1 MRRNK
6 VTLLPPAVKAWL
18 DQALTEKGFSQYEAL
33 AEELRAKG
41 YAIGKSALH
50 RYGQK
55 FEKRVA
61 DVKVATEMASAIVEA
76 SPDEDNSQNEALIR
90 LVQQRLMH
98 ALVELENVEDPNAL
112 VKVTRAIADIARASV
127 NQKRFRE
134 EVAEKTK
141 SAAERAEKIARRGG
155 LSEASV
161 QAIRREI
168 LGIGS

>member
-6 VTLLPPAVKAWL
+6 VTLLPAAVKAWL
-18 DQALTEKGFSQYEAL
+18 DQALAENGFSQYELL
-33 AEELRAKG
+33 AKELQGKG
-41 YAIGKSALH
+41 YSIGKSAIH

-155 LSEASV
+155 LSETSV